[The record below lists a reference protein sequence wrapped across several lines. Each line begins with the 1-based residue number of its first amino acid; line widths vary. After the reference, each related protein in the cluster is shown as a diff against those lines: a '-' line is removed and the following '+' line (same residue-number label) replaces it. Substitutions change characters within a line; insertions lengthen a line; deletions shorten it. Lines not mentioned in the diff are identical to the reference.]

1 MKLNTL
7 FILLSASILLIA
19 CGSGGGSSTT
29 SSSGWVWAGG
39 SNQVN
44 SYGNYGSLGVPAT
57 GNQPGARYIAVS
69 WVGNDGNF
77 WLFGGSGYASSGNS
91 GNLND
96 LWEYNPTTKTWT
108 WQGGSNQT
116 NAYGVYGVQGVPAS
130 ANIPGARLG
139 AVSWRDLEG
148 NFWLFGGFGNG
159 EAGIPGA
166 LNDLWKFNPTTKL
179 WTWVNGSKEPGQT
192 GIYGIKGVSN
202 SLNSPAAR
210 LGPIGWADNAGNL
223 WMFGGSNDLTTLN
236 DFNDLWKYDI
246 STNQW
251 TWMSGESTLNNFG
264 IYNIQ
269 GVTNINSQPGSRID
283 AISWYES
290 NGTMWLFGGSGFD
303 GIGTRGLLNDLWKY
317 DPLTNRWTWMSGNNM
332 ANSYGTY
339 GTLGISTPN
348 TIPGAREHR
357 VPIAWAANSSKLLM
371 FAADGYSSNDKGLLN
386 DLWSYNPSNN
396 QWTWLSGSNESN
408 AYSTYGSLGVSGASN
423 YPGARMDS
431 VGWVDAN
438 GNLWIFG
445 GQGNA
450 ESNNGYLNDLW
461 KFTISTN

>member
-44 SYGNYGSLGVPAT
+44 SYGNYGSLRVSAT
-57 GNQPGARYIAVS
+57 RNQPGARYTAVS
-69 WVGNDGNF
+69 WASHDGNF

-283 AISWYES
+283 E
-290 NGTMWLFGGSGFD
+290 LH
-303 GIGTRGLLNDLWKY
+303 
-317 DPLTNRWTWMSGNNM
+317 P
-332 ANSYGTY
+332 
-339 GTLGISTPN
+339 
-348 TIPGAREHR
+348 
-357 VPIAWAANSSKLLM
+357 KL
-371 FAADGYSSNDKGLLN
+371 
-386 DLWSYNPSNN
+386 
-396 QWTWLSGSNESN
+396 
-408 AYSTYGSLGVSGASN
+408 
-423 YPGARMDS
+423 
-431 VGWVDAN
+431 
-438 GNLWIFG
+438 
-445 GQGNA
+445 
-450 ESNNGYLNDLW
+450 
-461 KFTISTN
+461 